1 MSIKQKMKV
10 YHGLPKSATDK
21 HTVFYSDLDGTLTS
35 NHGEPTIITTQP
47 TYLPTLTGLGANTD
61 CEYTIPKSK
70 VTTIDF
76 IAKIPYPLPSATNY
90 YVKLKDSV
98 TSNSIEILLGK
109 DNTLHFDFKNGST
122 LKVTYLW
129 VDINWE
135 KNLNN
140 TTPEGTYFRFIL
152 DPQHPRFVKVYI
164 NGKLFNVQSNKDSLT
179 DDVKK
184 LIIDTMSSIDVIQL
198 SQSST
203 GIVIADLNIS
213 DIDRGEYFS
222 NIPQDFLV
230 GEATVKSRM
239 NQQQVKGDPMYGQ
252 VTDLLVPTEAI
263 NGTKYSK
270 TPNSDTLYT
279 SLTNPELSA
288 RGATNWSTGSKIK
301 IKGLNGELIS
311 GVLDADTAL
320 CKVTKDG
327 DGVIRTTHTIYVDDT
342 SKIEIND
349 LVKWVSPNL
358 SFIGSLTPKVTAKTN
373 DSITLVYSEAT
384 PLNIHAGDL
393 YFEVTASSS
402 SPIVKT
408 QDGVTVVGTWSDL
421 GTPEATFTIG
431 ENTDDISKKDLYVTY
446 SLNIP
451 YGNSDFP
458 ELPVEVLRGYDELGN
473 ELKPVDSITIV
484 DDFQGKIYDSTLE
497 CPHVMKNGVSTTNLL
512 LPNVFQLEATQVNYN
527 SCAKLDT
534 TSVPVS
540 NNTVNTIPQSLFS
553 FNLIEIIERK
563 LGCSIPSQNK
573 IKWLEDNLE
582 LIRFN
587 WTGYG
592 ECPSGSYAEIQLFD
606 AKLNKWTPFT
616 GKSHTNNTD
625 SPLSYA
631 NGAIPISSM
640 IDSNGYTH
648 LIAFTK
654 ATDGVTRSKIVTNYV
669 SLDVQFKLDASFV
682 ALYGENTRAREN
694 TCNPILVQKE
704 TKTIKRYLPSNECF
718 STECLYVSPG
728 KSMPIRSGKP
738 IIDSDVI
745 YITTL
750 GTGKYNPYVND
761 IYRECVAKLGIQYF
775 KNISPKLCNETIELS
790 NLYETPLAIRFMR
803 TDFIDHPQED
813 RGLIPKEVPQQ
824 VTCVALKPF
833 LTNVDGKLVMTLSAR
848 HISNGLTVNHTEFGY
863 ELPYLTK

>member
-90 YVKLKDSV
+90 FVKLKDSV

-164 NGKLFNVQSNKDSLT
+164 NGKVFNVQSNKNSLT

-198 SQSST
+198 SQPST
-203 GIVIADLNIS
+203 GVVIADLNIS

-230 GEATVKSRM
+230 GGATVKSRM
-239 NQQQVKGDPMYGQ
+239 NQQQIKGDPMYGQ
-252 VTDLLVPTEAI
+252 ITELRVPTEAVS
-263 NGTKYSK
+263 GTKYNK
-270 TPNSDTLYT
+270 TPNADSMYT
-279 SLTNPELSA
+279 SLKNPELSTT
-288 RGATNWSTGSKIK
+288 GSDTWSAGSKIK
-301 IKGLNGELIS
+301 IKGLNGESIS
-311 GVLDADTAL
+311 GVIDTDTAL
-320 CKVTKDG
+320 CKVIPKNIGNCDKFICSDVSALKVNDKFRIYNTSMKAISSVDMTIT
-327 DGVIRTTHTIYVDDT
+327 DITDNIITFTPAQEFINSTLHHTRYLVETTV
-342 SKIEIND
+342 
-349 LVKWVSPNL
+349 
-358 SFIGSLTPKVTAKTN
+358 
-373 DSITLVYSEAT
+373 
-384 PLNIHAGDL
+384 
-393 YFEVTASSS
+393 SSS
-402 SPIVKT
+402 SPLIKT
-408 QDGVTVVGTWSDL
+408 KEGTNVVGTWSGL
-421 GTPEATFTIG
+421 GSSEATFTLG
-431 ENTDDISKKDLYVTY
+431 ENAELAGKDLYVTY
-446 SLNIP
+446 SLNMTN
-451 YGNSDFP
+451 GNSDFP

-473 ELKPVDSITIV
+473 ELKPVDSLIII
-484 DDFQGKIYDSTLE
+484 DDFKGKIGGSTKECPHSMDYKYESTMVDPSQVTATNNTNDYNLVSEINGIYDSIETSTNTL
-497 CPHVMKNGVSTTNLL
+497 
-512 LPNVFQLEATQVNYN
+512 
-527 SCAKLDT
+527 
-534 TSVPVS
+534 
-540 NNTVNTIPQSLFS
+540 IPQQIYS
-553 FNLIEIIERK
+553 FNIIEIIERK
-563 LGCSIPSQNK
+563 LGCEIPSRDKVQWVK
-573 IKWLEDNLE
+573 DNMTT
-582 LIRFN
+582 ITFK
-587 WTGYG
+587 GYG
-592 ECPSGSYAEIQLFD
+592 F
-606 AKLNKWTPFT
+606 
-616 GKSHTNNTD
+616 GKSSTENLYKMMFWNGGNWQENSGNNHFHTGSEPKEIKAISN
-625 SPLSYA
+625 SPLCITSD
-631 NGAIPISSM
+631 GFVHCII
-640 IDSNGYTH
+640 YTN
-648 LIAFTK
+648 AS
-654 ATDGVTRSKIVTNYV
+654 DGVTKSQLFTDYI
-669 SLDVQFKLDASFV
+669 SLEFRFKLDPSFI
-682 ALYGENTRAREN
+682 ALYCENTRAREDV
-694 TCNPILVQKE
+694 CNPILIQKE
-704 TKTIKRYLPSNECF
+704 TKTVKRLLPSNKCF

-738 IIDSDVI
+738 LIDSDVI

-750 GTGKYNPYVND
+750 GTGSYNPYVND

-775 KNISPKLCNETIELS
+775 KNISPKLCNENIQSS

-848 HISNGLTVNHTEFGY
+848 HIINGLTVNHTEFGY